1 MNPVYFFIFSALFAV
16 WFIWT
21 RRQSPQQR
29 RQTNIKLLI
38 FILGILIFYLIL
50 AGKLHWLGAAV
61 AVALPF
67 VRRLWPFLPFI
78 GRFLQNRRNRQGGNT
93 SAVDTPILHME
104 LDHDSGIMY
113 GTVLEGPLKDRQ
125 LGDMTEQEF
134 LQLLSYCRQHDQQSA
149 RLLETYLDKRF
160 GDRWR
165 DDDQPTGD
173 APLSEV
179 DEAYQILGLEK
190 GASEQEIIEAHRRL
204 MQKMHPD
211 RGGSDYLAAKI
222 NQAKDLLMKR

>member
-1 MNPVYFFIFSALFAV
+1 MNPVTFFILSALFAV
-16 WFIWT
+16 WFVWT
-21 RRQSPQQR
+21 RRQPQQQR

-38 FILGILIFYLIL
+38 FILGILLFYLIL
-50 AGKLHWLGAAV
+50 TGKLHWLGAAV

-67 VRRLWPFLPFI
+67 VRRLWPFIPFI
-78 GRFLQNRRNRQGGNT
+78 GRFLKQRSNRQGGNT

-104 LDHDSGIMY
+104 LDHDSGVMF
-113 GTVLEGPLKDRQ
+113 GTVLEGPLKGHQ
-125 LGDMTEQEF
+125 LGDMSESEF
-134 LQLLSYCRQHDQQSA
+134 IQLLNYCRQHDQQSA

-160 GDRWR
+160 GESWR
-165 DDDQPTGD
+165 EDDKADNT

-179 DEAYQILGLEK
+179 EEAYQILGLEK
-190 GASEQEIIEAHRRL
+190 GASETAIIEAHRRL

-222 NQAKDLLMKR
+222 NQAKDILMKR

>member
-1 MNPVYFFIFSALFAV
+1 
-16 WFIWT
+16 
-21 RRQSPQQR
+21 
-29 RQTNIKLLI
+29 
-38 FILGILIFYLIL
+38 
-50 AGKLHWLGAAV
+50 
-61 AVALPF
+61 
-67 VRRLWPFLPFI
+67 
-78 GRFLQNRRNRQGGNT
+78 
-93 SAVDTPILHME
+93 
-104 LDHDSGIMY
+104 
-113 GTVLEGPLKDRQ
+113 
-125 LGDMTEQEF
+125 MTEQEF